1 LQTVFEYTDRGLTM
15 LYSATLANQFN
26 RSRKIMGHDATMEV
40 GSTLTVTVDPQ
51 SDQYREKIDKGII
64 KPGEP
69 FYTYVPGRS
78 VDAVT
83 TATEKYFAERGLLY
97 SFIGGKRYNTTFLH
111 LKEWLQCIRTRATPS
126 CNIDRGFEE
135 AITAHMG
142 TRAYLEGRRM
152 YWDKEKEEITR
163 G

>member
-1 LQTVFEYTDRGLTM
+1 LE
-15 LYSATLANQFN
+15 
-26 RSRKIMGHDATMEV
+26 
-40 GSTLTVTVDPQ
+40 
-51 SDQYREKIDKGII
+51 EKIQNKL
-64 KPGEP
+64 PP
-69 FYTYVPGRS
+69 S
-78 VDAVT
+78 
-83 TATEKYFAERGLLY
+83 
-97 SFIGGKRYNTTFLH
+97 
-111 LKEWLQCIRTRATPS
+111 KEWLQCIRTGATPS